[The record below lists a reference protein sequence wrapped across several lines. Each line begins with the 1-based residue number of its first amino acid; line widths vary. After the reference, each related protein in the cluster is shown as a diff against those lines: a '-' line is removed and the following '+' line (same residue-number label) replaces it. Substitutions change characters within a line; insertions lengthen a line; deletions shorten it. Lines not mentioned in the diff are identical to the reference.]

1 MDPNHENAGTA
12 HAVPLRKYPHALAP
26 RAATMLLA
34 LMLAISMGISAAS
47 PARADSHRG
56 VYFDRTPDTTLP
68 DPAISRQL
76 VNSSANG
83 GFVHVPFSA
92 GDLRTL
98 LSGSTFNGAATVD
111 GTDMTVATAYGVPAF
126 NGDVVSSDR
135 LVFGLSANGVP
146 SGCDFTVLFPVLGD
160 TPTSDQSVAINYVIG
175 GERTST
181 AKLGYVRMRP
191 TAGVAG
197 QWLCMYRETQIL
209 EVNNPTPKYYDAQR
223 SPIVMTRDRI
233 TLAVDGSTPAP
244 AAEEE
249 TESEE
254 QAEAPEPETVDEGTD
269 EATATEEDPD
279 AEDTEAEVT
288 EDQEV
293 TTQEAEED
301 DAATPATPATPAET
315 ATEDE
320 ADEEAT
326 LETAADVVDD
336 EGGQSLLIPILLGLI
351 VVLLG
356 GLLLILARGRKQ
368 DQPAS
373 STVAA
378 APPAPSSPAPAAT
391 EPHTDSTNDATSA
404 SREEPDA

>member
-1 MDPNHENAGTA
+1 MST
-12 HAVPLRKYPHALAP
+12 L
-26 RAATMLLA
+26 LLA
-34 LMLAISMGISAAS
+34 MMLALGMSIIAAS
-47 PARADSHRG
+47 PASADGHRG
-56 VYFDRTPDTTLP
+56 VYFDLQPDTTLP
-68 DPAISRQL
+68 DPAISTQL

-98 LSGSTFNGAATVD
+98 LSGRTFNGAATVNGRD
-111 GTDMTVATAYGVPAF
+111 LTVATGYGVTGYSGAIVFP
-126 NGDVVSSDR
+126 DR
-135 LVFGLSANGVP
+135 LVFGLSANGAP
-146 SGCDFTVLFPVLGD
+146 SGCDFTKLVPALGD

-175 GERTST
+175 GESTST

-191 TAGVAG
+191 TGTVAG
-197 QWLCMYRETQIL
+197 QWLCMYRETRIL
-209 EVNNPTPKYYDAQR
+209 EVANATPKYYDAQR
-223 SPIVMTRDRI
+223 SPIVMTRDRL
-233 TLAVDGSTPAP
+233 TLAVDGATPAP

-254 QAEAPEPETVDEGTD
+254 VAEAPEPEPVDEGTD
-269 EATATEEDPD
+269 EETATEEDAD
-279 AEDTEAEVT
+279 AEDAEEAEAEDA

-301 DAATPATPATPAET
+301 NAANPATPATPAET

-368 DQPAS
+368 DQPAGAA
-373 STVAA
+373 VAA
-378 APPAPSSPAPAAT
+378 APAAPSTPAPAAP
-391 EPHTDSTNDATSA
+391 EPRTDSTDDATAGSA
-404 SREEPDA
+404 DEPDA